1 MSYRRVRSYRRRDA
15 RRYRDLPAQ
24 PRPARVPTAVIL
36 AVALAAGIAGIGTL
50 SAPHVMALLSASTK
64 AEGPHAAG
72 KAAGIQAAGRL
83 DGFRNAK
90 KAAGMPDACDARA
103 RSAGTASCPSA
114 TPAGAASA
122 ANVNCDI
129 IVPAHPL
136 TAAGLATPYRLT
148 GPDGETPAAS
158 GCTMANAANLG
169 AFVQATIL
177 DPATGKLSVY
187 EPLVITKGT
196 LPAAAPVVPQLPKGA
211 VVTIDFGFNG
221 DTLTQMGATPRALIQ
236 GHCVNGLRGSPFGQ
250 VSFCHGTHFFWA
262 ASRAERQ
269 AKLTVPS
276 AGVSA
281 KTGQACPTTRA
292 FTLVDQDQSDNVTTQ
307 YLLTAAGRTAQFNKT
322 NVAAMTRATVISNG
336 SDNAL
341 LDDFLDPVLGCKPFT
356 APDLSQGGAPGTS
369 QALDELSAA
378 RSQAAPVALVPENDP
393 MTLVNNALSVTKT
406 NHYRSMVGQPDI
418 SAKNNA
424 ADSPANY
431 CRNMTNIQTRFLSN
445 HEALLASGPSPV
457 PSVGNNLL
465 SFMANRLI
473 MSYVNLNCQKFGVR
487 NPVKVTLNRHGVA
500 TSATFDQAA
509 NGNR

>member
-1 MSYRRVRSYRRRDA
+1 MSYRRVRSYQRRDA
-15 RRYRDLPAQ
+15 RQDRKLPVRS
-24 PRPARVPTAVIL
+24 RPGRVPTGVLL
-36 AVALAAGIAGIGTL
+36 AAALAAGIAGIGTL
-50 SAPHVMALLSASTK
+50 SVPHLKAMLAASTK
-64 AEGPHAAG
+64 AAGPRPAIMAEGF
-72 KAAGIQAAGRL
+72 QATGGL
-83 DGFRNAK
+83 DGVRIAQ
-90 KAAGMPDACDARA
+90 KAEGRPDACDT
-103 RSAGTASCPSA
+103 SAGAASAGPAQCPSA
-114 TPAGAASA
+114 TPA
-122 ANVNCDI
+122 ANVNCEI
-129 IVPAHPL
+129 MVPAHPL

-148 GPDGETPAAS
+148 GPDGASPAAS

-196 LPAAAPVVPQLPKGA
+196 RPAVAPVVPKLPKGA

-221 DTLTQMGATPRALIQ
+221 DTLTQVGGTPRALIQ
-236 GHCVNGLRGSPFGQ
+236 GHCVDGLRGSPFGQ

-262 ASRAERQ
+262 ARRAERQ
-269 AKLTVPS
+269 RKLTVPS
-276 AGVSA
+276 AGVSP

-307 YLLTAAGRTAQFNKT
+307 YLLTATGRTAQFSKT
-322 NVAAMTRATVISNG
+322 NAAAMPQASVISNG

-356 APDLSQGGAPGTS
+356 APDLSQGGTPGTS

-393 MTLVNNALSVTKT
+393 MTLVNNRLSVTKT

-418 SAKNNA
+418 SSGNNA

-431 CRNMTNIQTRFLSN
+431 CQNMINIQTRFLSD

-457 PSVGNNLL
+457 PAVGNNLL
-465 SFMANRLI
+465 TFMANRLI
-473 MSYVNLNCQKFGVR
+473 MSYVNLNCQKFGVA
-487 NPVKVTLNRHGVA
+487 NPVKVTLNRHGAA

-509 NGNR
+509 TGSP